1 MRYYIID
8 LVMMKLY
15 PYNDLDD
22 LIKLLGSETEVALS
36 TEEQL
41 DNIIFNPKVFD
52 TEKQLYALK
61 QTIGNF
67 ISTSP
72 AKDEKKIDART
83 KNQYFY
89 LYAAL
94 WSLPDV
100 LADDSMVSFVRQMAL
115 WFPECFPSEK
125 KEQRNYE
132 QSLSHEKKKWEREGE
147 LLKVTQ
153 WKTFIKKSS
162 MSVKKATH
170 FESLAI
176 EVYTTVNVLL
186 KGIRQEKH

>member
-1 MRYYIID
+1 MKKIIERL
-8 LVMMKLY
+8 LVMR
-15 PYNDLDD
+15 DTIDD
-22 LIKLLGSETEVALS
+22 IISQLEDEFKVVPSS
-36 TEEQL
+36 QEQL
-41 DNIIFNPKVFD
+41 DNIIFNPKIFD
-52 TEKQLYALK
+52 TEKKLYALK
-61 QTIGNF
+61 RTIGNF
-67 ISTSP
+67 ISTNP
-72 AKDEKKIDART
+72 IKDEKKIDART

>member
-41 DNIIFNPKVFD
+41 DNIIFNPKIFD
-52 TEKQLYALK
+52 TEKKLYALK
-61 QTIGNF
+61 RTIGNF
-67 ISTSP
+67 ISTNP
-72 AKDEKKIDART
+72 IKDEKKIDART